1 MNLSRKR
8 TFHQWFHVHRSNWEI
23 TVFTYNTFSLF
34 YTHCQQDVAYNLTA
48 HQFHRFSMAVPS
60 LQRAFQDAYQRMV
73 ASENGY
79 SGLLASIQ
87 ESVNNMLSRFNLV
100 EQMLQQF
107 RSSLDALPS
116 DFVLKQDA
124 EGILLDVNTTFT
136 NARDLAQ
143 NSVQV

>member
-1 MNLSRKR
+1 
-8 TFHQWFHVHRSNWEI
+8 
-23 TVFTYNTFSLF
+23 
-34 YTHCQQDVAYNLTA
+34 
-48 HQFHRFSMAVPS
+48 MAVPS

>member
-1 MNLSRKR
+1 MSTGATEKLLQH
-8 TFHQWFHVHRSNWEI
+8 FL
-23 TVFTYNTFSLF
+23 FS
-34 YTHCQQDVAYNLTA
+34 YTHCQQDVTYNLTA
-48 HQFHRFSMAVPS
+48 HQFCRFSMAVPP

-87 ESVNNMLSRFNLV
+87 ESVDNLLSRFHLV

-107 RSSLDALPS
+107 RSSLDAIPS

-124 EGILLDVNTTFT
+124 EGILQDVNITFT